1 MLAAGLTKNSA
12 SDFEFLFARCPETA
26 GARTH
31 RVVRNTASVRF
42 LVERRFRI
50 LTTCCVSIIVALLVV
65 GAVSH
70 GVLRHIVQT
79 SPLWIAIVSGIRRSG
94 LSKWAALPCFV
105 FWFLLMSAIWMFLL
119 GWARFVSGTFSPTE
133 IAMTMIVGLASIVGI
148 VTAVRIRAGV
158 SLWSATGIVLL
169 VAALQLAAF
178 RLSLLPAI
186 AHR

>member
-1 MLAAGLTKNSA
+1 
-12 SDFEFLFARCPETA
+12 
-26 GARTH
+26 
-31 RVVRNTASVRF
+31 
-42 LVERRFRI
+42 VERRFRI
-50 LTTCCVSIIVALLVV
+50 LTACCVSIIAALLVV

-79 SPLWIAIVSGIRRSG
+79 SPLWIATVSGIRRSG
-94 LSKWAALPCFV
+94 WSKWSALPCFV

-119 GWARFVSGTFSPTE
+119 GWARFVSGTFSSTE
-133 IAMTMIVGLASIVGI
+133 IAMTVIVGLASVVGI
-148 VTAVRIRAGV
+148 ATAVGIRGGV

-169 VAALQLAAF
+169 VALLQLTAF